1 MASLKLRVSRLEATL
16 RAKEQELARLQ
27 ASAKATALN
36 EMKIEAETY
45 YQEVRLAGWQ
55 VVCFILYSFV
65 FFPSFLLAS
74 MGVDGLFAPLSSLL
88 AVSFSYKRRQL
99 KSKDMTKKEKPAS
112 CSSWKVKQ

>member
-45 YQEVRLAGWQ
+45 YQEVRLAGWL
-55 VVCFILYSFV
+55 VVCFIPSSFV
-65 FFPSFLLAS
+65 FFSSFLLAS
-74 MGVDGLFAPLSSLL
+74 ASVDGRFALSSSLL
-88 AVSFSYKRRQL
+88 AVIFFLTRWAAQRHEN
-99 KSKDMTKKEKPAS
+99 KSLQVAAPRK
-112 CSSWKVKQ
+112 